1 MSIADPEDFKAHDA
15 ASYDAVT
22 ERYDHYSV
30 RVSIPFVER
39 MLALAKIAPNE
50 RVLDVGTG
58 TGIVALGVAIAFAP
72 TVRVIGVDL
81 SEAMLQIA
89 KTKSRELDLDRSTE
103 FHHMDAETMTLGD
116 ASMDVVLSLFAL
128 RHFPD
133 PLAALREMYRVVRPG
148 GRLVVAV
155 GSGPQLFSLPGIQHG
170 FRRLVGIYRER
181 RGKQLRACDFL
192 DSLVEQQLP
201 DPDGSEHA
209 AWAGEHGHG
218 VWSLPKLVRT
228 TGFNAVHSEW
238 LGHETVLDSA
248 EEFWELQVTFSSLA
262 RKRLAQASDQQVAEL
277 RSRFE
282 EVCREVQGRGG
293 RLIYPTGALFVT
305 ATRA

>member
-30 RVSIPFVER
+30 RVSVPFVDR
-39 MLALAKIAPNE
+39 MLAFANLAPNE

-89 KTKSRELDLDRSTE
+89 RAKSLELDLDRSTE

-116 ASMDVVLSLFAL
+116 VSMDVVLSLFAL

-170 FRRLVGIYRER
+170 FRRLVGIYKDLQ
-181 RGKQLRACDFL
+181 GKTWQAASRLRF
-192 DSLVEQQLP
+192 S
-201 DPDGSEHA
+201 GFS
-209 AWAGEHGHG
+209 
-218 VWSLPKLVRT
+218 SRT
-228 TGFNAVHSEW
+228 TASRSRW
-238 LGHETVLDSA
+238 LGTCRLGRGT
-248 EEFWELQVTFSSLA
+248 WTGGLVT
-262 RKRLAQASDQQVAEL
+262 AQAGSNSGFQCSPFGV
-277 RSRFE
+277 
-282 EVCREVQGRGG
+282 VG
-293 RLIYPTGALFVT
+293 P
-305 ATRA
+305 